1 MTNQLLN
8 GRFRLLKN
16 IGRGGQG
23 TVWLAEDTLLGRE
36 VALKQLVE
44 PDNPAQLTRLR
55 EYAMREAQALARVN
69 HRNVVT
75 IHDVFVVDSDPWL
88 VMRYVLGQP
97 LSKILT
103 AGPLDEREVATMALQ
118 VVQGL
123 SAAHRQ
129 DVVHRDVKPA
139 NILVGNDNEIVLVDF
154 GTAHVHGLRSLTDP
168 QSIMCTPEFTAPERL
183 DGRDGRDRVLLRAV
197 DLWSLGVTMFFAVE
211 GYSPFLRDGER
222 ADLKTMNA
230 VLHERPPPMKRAGA
244 LSGLITGLLEKNPE
258 RRAGAPEAERVL
270 TAALAGARHVQVP
283 LVRPRAPDGFPPNG
297 RPRRLEAAGRP
308 ARQDRSAQQPA
319 AEALQ
324 SIAEMKDGPAAAWLV
339 ELPTDQAAATLSAI
353 GSDRAEGIFLR
364 IAEARP
370 DAAAEILAAWLEAP
384 AGRAISQ
391 LPPPLVARVLEAI
404 VLQSPDGDLA
414 DAVRVIRQ
422 VSHPAVVA
430 VALENLP
437 QPSAI
442 AMLGRMPVK
451 QAVAVLQQMD
461 PAAVWQMECGSREV
475 IGRLLR
481 QTRPGFQAQV
491 ARHAPSRG
499 RQD

>member
-1 MTNQLLN
+1 MMMASRVLN
-8 GRFRLLKN
+8 GRFRLLEN

-44 PDNPAQLTRLR
+44 PDNPAQLTRQR

-97 LSKILT
+97 LSNILK
-103 AGPLDEREVATMALQ
+103 AGPLDEREVAAVALQ

-154 GTAHVHGLRSLTDP
+154 GTAHVRGLRSLTDP
-168 QSIMCTPEFTAPERL
+168 QSLICTPEFTAPERF
-183 DGRDGRDRVLLRAV
+183 DGGGGTSRPLLAAA
-197 DLWSLGVTMFFAVE
+197 DLWSLGVTMFCAVE
-211 GYSPFLRDGER
+211 GYSPFLRGGEH
-222 ADLKTMNA
+222 ADLATRNA
-230 VLHERPPPMKRAGA
+230 VLHERLRPMKRAGA
-244 LSGLITGLLEKNPE
+244 LSGLIKGLLEKNPE
-258 RRAGAPEAERVL
+258 RRPTAPEAERVL
-270 TAALAGARHVQVP
+270 TAILDGARQVQVP
-283 LVRPRAPDGFPPNG
+283 LVRPRAPDRFSPKG
-297 RPRRLEAAGRP
+297 RPERPMPVGRSAP
-308 ARQDRSAQQPA
+308 QDRSAYQTA
-319 AEALQ
+319 AEAVRVI
-324 SIAEMKDGPAAAWLV
+324 SEMKDGPAAAWLI
-339 ELPTDQAAATLSAI
+339 ELPRDQAAATLNAI
-353 GSDRAEGIFLR
+353 GSDRAKGLFQR
-364 IAEARP
+364 IAEGRP

-391 LPPPLVARVLEAI
+391 LPPPLAVRVLEAI

-422 VSHPAVVA
+422 VCHPAVIA
-430 VALENLP
+430 VTLERLP
-437 QPSAI
+437 KPSAI
-442 AMLGRMPVK
+442 AMLDRMPGK
-451 QAVAVLQQMD
+451 QAVAVLQEMD
-461 PAAVWQMECGSREV
+461 PATVWQMKCASPDIIEG
-475 IGRLLR
+475 LLR
-481 QTRPGFQAQV
+481 QTRRAFQTLV
-491 ARHAPSRG
+491 ARHATVG
-499 RQD
+499 